1 MDNMINPDIVYRINQ
16 IYKFLSQYDNTKNS
30 TTVIQNNLKNL
41 TEIQSKF
48 NDCSLEKSIVTLFV
62 NNYIEK
68 QWSFYHIYAS
78 ISMEKLL

>member
-68 QWSFYHIYAS
+68 Q
-78 ISMEKLL
+78 